1 MAVSQ
6 DRLNINSRQ
15 IPSITSR
22 ICRAFLIY
30 FSAPSFL
37 LGSVISREP
46 GWPLSSA
53 KRLRIRGSMQARHEG
68 FELCP
73 LCTKRRSLHWFRAP
87 GHTCTYS
94 GVDMDLPLRYCVQ
107 CRGGG
112 TVHTVSVLCTSIRLG
127 RVYEKPVPWNM
138 KALPQAPQNY

>member
-30 FSAPSFL
+30 FSALSFL
-37 LGSVISREP
+37 LGFRLYYPVSVISREP
-46 GWPLSSA
+46 GWPLFSA

-73 LCTKRRSLHWFRAP
+73 LNALKGDHCTGSGHPDIHVQQWSGHGPTPSL
-87 GHTCTYS
+87 
-94 GVDMDLPLRYCVQ
+94 LR
-107 CRGGG
+107 
-112 TVHTVSVLCTSIRLG
+112 TV
-127 RVYEKPVPWNM
+127 
-138 KALPQAPQNY
+138 